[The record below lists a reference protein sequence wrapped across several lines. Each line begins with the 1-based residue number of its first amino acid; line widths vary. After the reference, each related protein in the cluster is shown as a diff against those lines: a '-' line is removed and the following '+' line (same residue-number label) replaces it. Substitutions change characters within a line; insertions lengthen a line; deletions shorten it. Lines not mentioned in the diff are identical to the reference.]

1 MSSHDAVPIPAGAD
15 VFDSDN
21 ERLGAVVAAAESYIV
36 VEHGLFFPTDYYI
49 PRAVIASLE
58 NGIVLLSVTRSDAL
72 AQGWE
77 VKPAGE
83 PTDPVTADT
92 PAG

>member
-1 MSSHDAVPIPAGAD
+1 M
-15 VFDSDN
+15 
-21 ERLGAVVAAAESYIV
+21 
-36 VEHGLFFPTDYYI
+36 FFPSDYYI